1 MSRLKKITQLFGV
14 MKQNR
19 FRIQLRNFVNPLTPE
34 QGQQTL
40 RQARHA
46 LQRNMEG
53 FWPRQKLKLRLF
65 LMGQVRP
72 IKFDDAMALVSW
84 IFVSQSVFI
93 LVGTTSFVS
102 VLLVLSN
109 TLSFQGI
116 H

>member
-1 MSRLKKITQLFGV
+1 MSRLKKIFGL
-14 MKQNR
+14 MKQKR
-19 FRIQLRNFVNPLTPE
+19 FGIQLRNFGNPLTPE
-34 QGQQTL
+34 QGQQAL

-116 H
+116 L